1 MTSSAPMPTTLP
13 EVAQLAVQNREDIAS
28 LIRLV
33 GQVNHSVQQLAQH
46 QAASHD
52 RLAGQVNDIAQQLA
66 QHQTGAYDRLVSA
79 ITDLL
84 RQDRENI
91 AALIAGQE
99 RNNAAIAELTQ
110 GQAELV
116 AGQERNNAAI
126 AELIKE
132 QAEQRNAIA
141 ELTQGQAE
149 LRATV
154 AQLVAGQER
163 TNRAIAELTQG
174 QAELRATVAQ
184 LVAGQERNTAAIA
197 ELTKEQAEQR
207 TAIAELRAAIAELTK
222 EQAEQRNAV
231 AELRATVAELAE
243 TVRELVRSQ
252 QTMRTELATVS
263 GRLANITGT
272 RYEKHAAQSTPRRVR
287 RLFGLRDV
295 TIAHTD
301 WEPGR
306 LMISI
311 RDSDL
316 ISDDEADDVGHID
329 ILLTG
334 HDAADDVVLI
344 AAEIS
349 TTIQDG
355 DVTRA
360 HHRAEL
366 IARASGRNVHPAVIG
381 QSAEDYALAM
391 ADLRRVAV
399 ITVPPPVPD

>member
-1 MTSSAPMPTTLP
+1 MTSSASMPTTLP

-66 QHQTGAYDRLVSA
+66 QHQTGAYDQLVSA

-91 AALIAGQE
+91 AAIVAGQE
-99 RNNAAIAELTQ
+99 RNNAAIAELIKE
-110 GQAELV
+110 QAELRATVAQLV

-141 ELTQGQAE
+141 EL
-149 LRATV
+149 
-154 AQLVAGQER
+154 
-163 TNRAIAELTQG
+163 
-174 QAELRATVAQ
+174 
-184 LVAGQERNTAAIA
+184 
-197 ELTKEQAEQR
+197 
-207 TAIAELRAAIAELTK
+207 
-222 EQAEQRNAV
+222 
-231 AELRATVAELAE
+231 RATVAELAE

-252 QTMRTELATVS
+252 QTMRTDLATVS

-272 RYEKHAAQSTPRRVR
+272 RYEKHAAQSTPRCVR

-306 LMISI
+306 LMTSI

-329 ILLTG
+329 IVLTG
-334 HDAADDVVLI
+334 RDDADDVVLI

-366 IARASGRNVHPAVIG
+366 IARASGRSVHPAVIG
-381 QSAEDYALAM
+381 QSAADYALAL
-391 ADLRRVAV
+391 ADLRSVAV

>member
-66 QHQTGAYDRLVSA
+66 QHQTGAYDQLVST

-99 RNNAAIAELTQ
+99 RNNAAIAEL
-110 GQAELV
+110 
-116 AGQERNNAAI
+116 
-126 AELIKE
+126 IKE
-132 QAEQRNAIA
+132 QAEQRNAI
-141 ELTQGQAE
+141 
-149 LRATV
+149 
-154 AQLVAGQER
+154 
-163 TNRAIAELTQG
+163 
-174 QAELRATVAQ
+174 
-184 LVAGQERNTAAIA
+184 
-197 ELTKEQAEQR
+197 
-207 TAIAELRAAIAELTK
+207 
-222 EQAEQRNAV
+222 

-252 QTMRTELATVS
+252 QTMRTDLATVS

-306 LMISI
+306 LMTPI

-329 ILLTG
+329 IVLTG
-334 HDAADDVVLI
+334 RDAADDVVLI

-360 HHRAEL
+360 HHRAGL
-366 IARASGRNVHPAVIG
+366 IARASGRSVHPAVIG
-381 QSAEDYALAM
+381 QSAADYALAL
-391 ADLRRVAV
+391 ADLRSVAV

>member
-13 EVAQLAVQNREDIAS
+13 EVARLAVQNREDIAS

-46 QAASHD
+46 Q
-52 RLAGQVNDIAQQLA
+52 
-66 QHQTGAYDRLVSA
+66 TGAYDRLVST

-91 AALIAGQE
+91 AALVAGQERNNAAIAQLTQGQAELVAGQE

-110 GQAELV
+110 GQAELRATVAQLV

-141 ELTQGQAE
+141 EL
-149 LRATV
+149 
-154 AQLVAGQER
+154 
-163 TNRAIAELTQG
+163 
-174 QAELRATVAQ
+174 RATVAQ
-184 LVAGQERNTAAIA
+184 LVAGQERNNAIIAQLVAGQERNNAAIA
-197 ELTKEQAEQR
+197 ELIKEQAEQR
-207 TAIAELRAAIAELTK
+207 NAIAELRAAIAELRAAIAELIK
-222 EQAEQRNAV
+222 EQAEQRNAI
-231 AELRATVAELAE
+231 AELRATIAELAE
-243 TVRELVRSQ
+243 TVRCLARSQ
-252 QTMRTELATVS
+252 QTMSADLATVS

-329 ILLTG
+329 IILTG
-334 HDAADDVVLI
+334 RDAADDVILI

-360 HHRAEL
+360 HHRAGL
-366 IARASGRNVHPAVIG
+366 IARASGRSVHPAVIG
-381 QSAEDYALAM
+381 QSAADYALAL
-391 ADLRRVAV
+391 ADLRSVAV

>member
-66 QHQTGAYDRLVSA
+66 QHQTGAYDQLVSA

-99 RNNAAIAELTQ
+99 RNNAAIAELAQ
-110 GQAELV
+110 GQTELVAGQERNNAIIAELV
-116 AGQERNNAAI
+116 AGQERNNAAIAELTHGQAELRAAI

-141 ELTQGQAE
+141 EL
-149 LRATV
+149 
-154 AQLVAGQER
+154 
-163 TNRAIAELTQG
+163 
-174 QAELRATVAQ
+174 
-184 LVAGQERNTAAIA
+184 
-197 ELTKEQAEQR
+197 
-207 TAIAELRAAIAELTK
+207 
-222 EQAEQRNAV
+222 
-231 AELRATVAELAE
+231 RATVAELAE
-243 TVRELVRSQ
+243 TVRDLARSQ
-252 QTMRTELATVS
+252 QTMSADLSTVS

-306 LMISI
+306 LMTSI

-329 ILLTG
+329 IVLTG
-334 HDAADDVVLI
+334 RDAADDVVLI

-360 HHRAEL
+360 HHRAGL
-366 IARASGRNVHPAVIG
+366 IARASGRSVHPAVIG
-381 QSAEDYALAM
+381 QSAADYALAL
-391 ADLRRVAV
+391 ADLRSVAV

>member
-66 QHQTGAYDRLVSA
+66 QHQTGAYDQLVSA

-126 AELIKE
+126 AELAQGQAELVAGQERNNAAIAELIKE

-141 ELTQGQAE
+141 K

-154 AQLVAGQER
+154 SELVAGQER
-163 TNRAIAELTQG
+163 NNAII
-174 QAELRATVAQ
+174 AQ

-207 TAIAELRAAIAELTK
+207 NAI
-222 EQAEQRNAV
+222 

-243 TVRELVRSQ
+243 TVRDLARSQ
-252 QTMRTELATVS
+252 QSMRADLATVS

-306 LMISI
+306 LMTSI

-329 ILLTG
+329 IVLTG
-334 HDAADDVVLI
+334 RDAADDVVLI

-360 HHRAEL
+360 HHRAGL
-366 IARASGRNVHPAVIG
+366 IARASGRSVHPAVIG
-381 QSAEDYALAM
+381 QSAADYALAL
-391 ADLRRVAV
+391 ADLRSVAV
-399 ITVPPPVPD
+399 ITVPSPVPD

>member
-33 GQVNHSVQQLAQH
+33 GQVNNSVQQLAQH
-46 QAASHD
+46 QAASYD

-84 RQDRENI
+84 RQDRENT

-99 RNNAAIAELTQ
+99 RNNAAIAELTRV
-110 GQAELV
+110 QAELV
-116 AGQERNNAAI
+116 AGQERNNA
-126 AELIKE
+126 
-132 QAEQRNAIA
+132 
-141 ELTQGQAE
+141 
-149 LRATV
+149 
-154 AQLVAGQER
+154 
-163 TNRAIAELTQG
+163 AIAELTQG

-197 ELTKEQAEQR
+197 EL
-207 TAIAELRAAIAELTK
+207 IK
-222 EQAEQRNAV
+222 EQAEQRNAI
-231 AELRATVAELAE
+231 AELRATVAQLVAGQEQNTAAIAELRATVAQLAD
-243 TVRELVRSQ
+243 TVRDLVRSQ
-252 QTMRTELATVS
+252 QTVRTDLATVS

-301 WEPGR
+301 WEPGS

-316 ISDDEADDVGHID
+316 ISDEEADDVGHID
-329 ILLTG
+329 IIFTG
-334 HDAADDVVLI
+334 RDAATDDVVLI

-355 DVTRA
+355 DVARA
-360 HHRAEL
+360 HRRAGI
-366 IARASGRNVHPAVIG
+366 IARASGRSVHPAVIG
-381 QSAEDYALAM
+381 QSSEDYARAM
-391 ADLRRVAV
+391 AELRSVAV
-399 ITVPPPVPD
+399 ITVPSPVPD

>member
-13 EVAQLAVQNREDIAS
+13 EVARLAVQNREDIAS

-91 AALIAGQE
+91 AALVAGQE
-99 RNNAAIAELTQ
+99 RNNAAIAQLTQ

-116 AGQERNNAAI
+116 AGQERSNAAI
-126 AELIKE
+126 AELT
-132 QAEQRNAIA
+132 
-141 ELTQGQAE
+141 LGQAE
-149 LRATV
+149 LRATI
-154 AQLVAGQER
+154 AQLVAGQE
-163 TNRAIAELTQG
+163 Q
-174 QAELRATVAQ
+174 
-184 LVAGQERNTAAIA
+184 NTAAI
-197 ELTKEQAEQR
+197 
-207 TAIAELRAAIAELTK
+207 
-222 EQAEQRNAV
+222 

-243 TVRELVRSQ
+243 TVRDLARSQ
-252 QTMRTELATVS
+252 QSMRADLATVS

-329 ILLTG
+329 IVLTG
-334 HDAADDVVLI
+334 RDAADDVVLI

-360 HHRAEL
+360 HHRAGL
-366 IARASGRNVHPAVIG
+366 IARASGRSVHPAVIG
-381 QSAEDYALAM
+381 QSAADYALAL
-391 ADLRRVAV
+391 ADLRSVAV

>member
-46 QAASHD
+46 QAVSHD

-91 AALIAGQE
+91 AAL
-99 RNNAAIAELTQ
+99 
-110 GQAELV
+110 V

-141 ELTQGQAE
+141 EL
-149 LRATV
+149 
-154 AQLVAGQER
+154 
-163 TNRAIAELTQG
+163 
-174 QAELRATVAQ
+174 
-184 LVAGQERNTAAIA
+184 
-197 ELTKEQAEQR
+197 
-207 TAIAELRAAIAELTK
+207 RAAIAELIK
-222 EQAEQRNAV
+222 EQAEQRNAI

-252 QTMRTELATVS
+252 QTMSADLATVS

-306 LMISI
+306 LMTSI

-329 ILLTG
+329 IVLTG
-334 HDAADDVVLI
+334 RDAADDVILI

-360 HHRAEL
+360 HHRARL
-366 IARASGRNVHPAVIG
+366 IARASGRSVHPAVIG
-381 QSAEDYALAM
+381 QSAADYALAL
-391 ADLRRVAV
+391 ADLRSVAV

>member
-91 AALIAGQE
+91 AALVAGQE
-99 RNNAAIAELTQ
+99 RNNAAIAQLIKEQAEQRNAIAELTR
-110 GQAELV
+110 GQAELRATVAQLVAGQERNNAIIAQLV

-141 ELTQGQAE
+141 EL
-149 LRATV
+149 RATV
-154 AQLVAGQER
+154 A
-163 TNRAIAELTQG
+163 EL
-174 QAELRATVAQ
+174 
-184 LVAGQERNTAAIA
+184 I
-197 ELTKEQAEQR
+197 
-207 TAIAELRAAIAELTK
+207 K
-222 EQAEQRNAV
+222 EQAEQRNAI

-243 TVRELVRSQ
+243 TVRDLVRSQ
-252 QTMRTELATVS
+252 QTMRTDLATVS

-306 LMISI
+306 LMTSI

-329 ILLTG
+329 IVLTG
-334 HDAADDVVLI
+334 RDAADDVVLI

-360 HHRAEL
+360 HHRAGL
-366 IARASGRNVHPAVIG
+366 IARASGRSVHPAVIG
-381 QSAEDYALAM
+381 QSASDYALAL
-391 ADLRRVAV
+391 ADLRSVAV

>member
-99 RNNAAIAELTQ
+99 RNNAAIAEL
-110 GQAELV
+110 
-116 AGQERNNAAI
+116 
-126 AELIKE
+126 IKE

-141 ELTQGQAE
+141 ELT
-149 LRATV
+149 R
-154 AQLVAGQER
+154 
-163 TNRAIAELTQG
+163 G

-184 LVAGQERNTAAIA
+184 LVAGQERNNAI
-197 ELTKEQAEQR
+197 
-207 TAIAELRAAIAELTK
+207 IAQLVAGQERNNAAIAELTK
-222 EQAEQRNAV
+222 EQAEQRNAI

-243 TVRELVRSQ
+243 TVRDLVHSQ
-252 QTMRTELATVS
+252 QTMRADLATVS

-329 ILLTG
+329 IILTG
-334 HDAADDVVLI
+334 RDAADDVVLI

-366 IARASGRNVHPAVIG
+366 IARASGRSVHPAVIG

-391 ADLRRVAV
+391 ADLRSVAV

>member
-13 EVAQLAVQNREDIAS
+13 EVTRLAAQNREDIAS

-91 AALIAGQE
+91 AALVAGQE

-116 AGQERNNAAI
+116 AE
-126 AELIKE
+126 
-132 QAEQRNAIA
+132 
-141 ELTQGQAE
+141 
-149 LRATV
+149 
-154 AQLVAGQER
+154 QER

-184 LVAGQERNTAAIA
+184 LVAGQEQNTAAI
-197 ELTKEQAEQR
+197 
-207 TAIAELRAAIAELTK
+207 
-222 EQAEQRNAV
+222 

-252 QTMRTELATVS
+252 QTMRTDLATVS

-329 ILLTG
+329 IILTG
-334 HDAADDVVLI
+334 RDDADDVILI

-360 HHRAEL
+360 HHRAGL
-366 IARASGRNVHPAVIG
+366 IARASGRSVHPAVIG
-381 QSAEDYALAM
+381 QSAADYALAL
-391 ADLRRVAV
+391 ADLRSVAV

>member
-1 MTSSAPMPTTLP
+1 MPTTLP
-13 EVAQLAVQNREDIAS
+13 EVARLAVQNREDIAS

-33 GQVNHSVQQLAQH
+33 GQVNDSVQQLAQH
-46 QAASHD
+46 QAGSHD

-91 AALIAGQE
+91 AVLIAGQE
-99 RNNAAIAELTQ
+99 RNNAAIAQLTQ
-110 GQAELV
+110 GQAQLV

-163 TNRAIAELTQG
+163 NNAAIAELTQG
-174 QAELRATVAQ
+174 QAELRA
-184 LVAGQERNTAAIA
+184 AIA
-197 ELTKEQAEQR
+197 EL
-207 TAIAELRAAIAELTK
+207 IK
-222 EQAEQRNAV
+222 EQAEQRNAI

-243 TVRELVRSQ
+243 TVRDLARSQ
-252 QTMRTELATVS
+252 QSMRADLATVS

-329 ILLTG
+329 IILIG
-334 HDAADDVVLI
+334 RDVADDVVLI

-366 IARASGRNVHPAVIG
+366 IARASGRSVHPAVIG

-391 ADLRRVAV
+391 ADLRSVAV

>member
-13 EVAQLAVQNREDIAS
+13 EVARLAAQNREDIAS
-28 LIRLV
+28 LIQLV

-66 QHQTGAYDRLVSA
+66 QHQTGTYDQLVSA

-91 AALIAGQE
+91 AAI
-99 RNNAAIAELTQ
+99 
-110 GQAELV
+110 V

-126 AELIKE
+126 AQLIKE

-163 TNRAIAELTQG
+163 NNAII
-174 QAELRATVAQ
+174 AQ

-207 TAIAELRAAIAELTK
+207 NAIAELRAAIAELIK
-222 EQAEQRNAV
+222 EQAEQRNAIAEQRNAI

-243 TVRELVRSQ
+243 TVRDLARSQ
-252 QTMRTELATVS
+252 QTMRTDLATVS

-306 LMISI
+306 LMTSI

-329 ILLTG
+329 IVLTG
-334 HDAADDVVLI
+334 RDDADDVVLI

-360 HHRAEL
+360 HHRAGL
-366 IARASGRNVHPAVIG
+366 IARASGRSVHPAVIG
-381 QSAEDYALAM
+381 QSAADYALAL
-391 ADLRRVAV
+391 ADLRSVAV